1 MPSGGVRLGSLLKTG
16 LMRDSFVDGFDD
28 PVGRFSL
35 GNDPADKPSAK
46 QFPLVLPDPRYHPVI
61 LADGLHAW
69 FKSLTA
75 EYSRVFLRYLFR
87 FNPDQQTPA
96 PGLYLQPISTYRLA
110 SVYDMSLLADR
121 DTFSRLVSWRGVED
135 EIYPPAVP
143 GFCYLELLSPSVRS
157 AAAIAVGACPDVSA
171 LSEYGLS
178 GGLYE
183 VQLTGPALY
192 HVTRS
197 TGSHGLTAGEVLT
210 CIPSGCRVGAAA
222 GDKIVLT
229 EAGLSS
235 LAPGPRTAFEI
246 LPDGQRTRLT
256 LAMYA
261 VLDKGKHLPTV
272 SWSPLTQ
279 PAFLIML
286 GVYESVRLESAEFN
300 VSVSAGQ
307 NNSCWCAINN
317 ASSGAPQGEGWY
329 SCPVLKFIDGS
340 DDGTVVSDF
349 MLPAQHSFSKEL
361 RAASIGNDPPRFHF
375 GYNGAAGGN
384 AVVMGKFTVSVSGQ
398 KPMGAL
404 DANPEK
410 PPKVTRELL
419 QLMSTLPF
427 HSQDRCS
434 RDDDN
439 DEDSSDDEED
449 DVPAASR
456 PTPATGSARS
466 PPNRA

>member
-1 MPSGGVRLGSLLKTG
+1 
-16 LMRDSFVDGFDD
+16 
-28 PVGRFSL
+28 
-35 GNDPADKPSAK
+35 
-46 QFPLVLPDPRYHPVI
+46 
-61 LADGLHAW
+61 
-69 FKSLTA
+69 
-75 EYSRVFLRYLFR
+75 
-87 FNPDQQTPA
+87 
-96 PGLYLQPISTYRLA
+96 
-110 SVYDMSLLADR
+110 
-121 DTFSRLVSWRGVED
+121 
-135 EIYPPAVP
+135 
-143 GFCYLELLSPSVRS
+143 
-157 AAAIAVGACPDVSA
+157 
-171 LSEYGLS
+171 
-178 GGLYE
+178 
-183 VQLTGPALY
+183 
-192 HVTRS
+192 
-197 TGSHGLTAGEVLT
+197 
-210 CIPSGCRVGAAA
+210 
-222 GDKIVLT
+222 
-229 EAGLSS
+229 
-235 LAPGPRTAFEI
+235 
-246 LPDGQRTRLT
+246 
-256 LAMYA
+256 MYA